1 MLTEP
6 TLIAKGMTL
15 QAKPLGE
22 KLQFSI
28 AFVSWSKYRAESPTP
43 TIFVAEGQWATV
55 EDFLLLTWKEK
66 LQSLSKL
73 EWSHKIHSTIC

>member
-55 EDFLLLTWKEK
+55 EDFLFVD
-66 LQSLSKL
+66 L
-73 EWSHKIHSTIC
+73 EREAPITFKTGMEP